1 MSSGYDFRT
10 IEPKWQ
16 KTWERERTLNVRRP
30 SDAPDVYVLD
40 MFPNP
45 SGPLHMGHCKNYGI
59 GDVVARYRI
68 RRGDNVFHPMGWDAF
83 GLPGELA
90 AHKAGAHPRAWT
102 LQNIRIGKAQ
112 FRKLGIHYDWDHEIC
127 SCEPDYY
134 RWNQWLF
141 LKLYERGLAYR
152 AEAPVNFCPD
162 CDTTLANEEV
172 ITGACERCGAT
183 VERRP
188 MRQWFLKITAYA
200 DALLDGLDR
209 LTGWPERIR
218 AMQRNWIGRTEGAE
232 VRFCMAGGGEQI
244 VAFTTRPDTLFGVTF
259 IALSPDHPMAAR
271 LCRDASALARIRHAQ
286 ESREDGAAPQGI
298 PTGAEVIHP
307 LTGKRAPVWV
317 ADYVLTDYGTGA
329 VMGVPAHDARD
340 FAFANAYNLGV
351 ARVIRAADGSE
362 PPLPHENDGMII
374 ASGPFTGMDS
384 RSGGAAIAK
393 ALRVRGAGGSSV
405 AYRLR
410 DWCISRQRYWGT
422 PIPVVHCPRC
432 GEAPVP
438 EADLPVRLP
447 HMADFHPDGRSPLA
461 RVPDFVHTDCPAC
474 GAKARRECDTMTGF
488 VCSSWYFLRFV
499 SPGESAEPFA
509 PDAVRRWAPVV
520 NYIGGKEHAVGHLMY
535 ARFIT
540 RFLKDIGRVDF
551 DEPFIHLFNQ
561 GVVYKDG
568 AKMSKSKGNVVSVN
582 DMVQTY
588 GADTARVFVL
598 FATPPNRDMEWSDS
612 GAEGIF
618 RFLNRVWRA
627 VADEVGET
635 AGSPPCGDSETLDRA
650 VHRTVR
656 SVTADMDRM
665 RYNTAISRLMELTT
679 AIQQALQSGGES
691 AAVRQAREALVSMLA
706 PFAPHIAEAL
716 WRQMGKPGSVHRL
729 PWPDYDAHLAAE
741 ETVTV
746 VVQVNGKV
754 RDRFQ
759 APAGTPDADLEAQ
772 ATGRERVRAYLGRR
786 AVRRAVVVPDRL
798 VNFVTG

>member
-1 MSSGYDFRT
+1 MYSGYDFRT
-10 IEPKWQ
+10 IEPTWQ
-16 KTWERERTLNVRRP
+16 KTWERERTLNVRGP

-45 SGPLHMGHCKNYGI
+45 SGPLHIGHCKNYGI

-90 AHKAGAHPRAWT
+90 AQKAGAHPRAWT
-102 LQNIRIGKAQ
+102 QQNIRIGKAQ
-112 FRKLGIHYDWDHEIC
+112 FQKLGIHYDWDHEIC

-152 AEAPVNFCPD
+152 AEAPVNWCPD

-172 ITGACERCGAT
+172 IAGACERCGTT

-218 AMQRNWIGRTEGAE
+218 TMQRNWIGRTEGAE
-232 VRFCMAGGGEQI
+232 VRFCVAGSGEQI

-271 LCRDASALARIRHAQ
+271 LCRDSSALARIRDAQ
-286 ESREDGAAPQGI
+286 AHREDDAAPQGI

-307 LTGKRAPVWV
+307 LTGKRVPVWV

-340 FAFANAYNLGV
+340 FAFAKAYGLPIM
-351 ARVIRAADGSE
+351 RVIRRADGSE
-362 PPLPHENDGMII
+362 PPLPDENAGAMI
-374 ASGPFTGMDS
+374 ASDPFTGMES
-384 RSGGAAIAK
+384 RSGGAAVAE
-393 ALRVRGAGGSSV
+393 ALRARNAGGPSV

-422 PIPVVHCPRC
+422 PIPVIHCPRC
-432 GEAPVP
+432 GEVPVP
-438 EADLPVRLP
+438 ETDLPVHLP
-447 HMADFHPDGRSPLA
+447 HMVDFHPDGRSPLA
-461 RVPDFVHTDCPAC
+461 RVPDFVHTDCPTC
-474 GAKARRECDTMTGF
+474 GTKAQRECDTMTGF

-499 SPGESAEPFA
+499 SPGESGGPFD
-509 PDAVRRWAPVV
+509 PDAARRWAPVV

-540 RFLKDIGRVDF
+540 RFLRDIGRVDF
-551 DEPFIHLFNQ
+551 DEPFTHLFNQ

-568 AKMSKSKGNVVSVN
+568 AKMSKSKGNVVSVD
-582 DMVQTY
+582 DMVRKF

-598 FATPPNRDMEWSDS
+598 FATPPERDMEWSDT

-627 VADEVGET
+627 VVDGTGEA
-635 AGSPPCGDSETLDRA
+635 AGSALSGNSEALVRT
-650 VHRTVR
+650 VHRTVL

-665 RYNTAISRLMELTT
+665 HYNTAISRLMELTT
-679 AIQQALQSGGES
+679 AIHQAGRSGERG
-691 AAVRQAREALVSMLA
+691 AVREAREALVSMLA
-706 PFAPHIAEAL
+706 PFAPHIAEEL
-716 WRQMGKPGSVHRL
+716 WHRIGKPGSVHRAS
-729 PWPDYDAHLAAE
+729 WPDYDARLAAE

-746 VVQVNGKV
+746 VVQVDGKV
-754 RDRFQ
+754 RDRFEV
-759 APAGTPDADLEAQ
+759 PAGSKI
-772 ATGRERVRAYLGRR
+772 
-786 AVRRAVVVPDRL
+786 
-798 VNFVTG
+798 